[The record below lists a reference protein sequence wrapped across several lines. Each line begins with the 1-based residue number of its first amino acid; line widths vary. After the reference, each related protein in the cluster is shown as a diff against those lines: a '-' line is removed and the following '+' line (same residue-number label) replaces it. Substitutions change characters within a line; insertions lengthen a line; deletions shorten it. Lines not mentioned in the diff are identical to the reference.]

1 MELIM
6 KSKKEKDKN
15 SIVEANEALINATV
29 SDESKTTTVALSS
42 DGLAVT
48 SQSLKNQMRSH

>member
-1 MELIM
+1 MELIEVS
-6 KSKKEKDKN
+6 KLKKEKDKN

-29 SDESKTTTVALSS
+29 SDESRTTTVSLSS

-48 SQSLKNQMRSH
+48 SQSLKNQM